1 MDGGA
6 ESVGVAPPPD
16 EPVQPAAAARTPP
29 VSAAA
34 ASLAV
39 RANLVRMTPVSTE
52 GASACAPGRDPGSR
66 SRGPRRLVPVRDGI
80 MEGMPDSDSMPG
92 IDAFVAIGDSFTEGL
107 NDPDPGGGF
116 RGWADRVADALSAQR
131 PGFRYANLA
140 IRGKLVGQVVAEQ
153 VPRAVELAPDLVSL
167 AAGGN
172 DILSGADVDVLASE
186 FEPAVAKLQA
196 AGCRVLIFT
205 GFDPRMFPVIRLLRG
220 RIAAYNMHLRGIAD
234 DYGCDLVDLW
244 SMRVL
249 KDARAWSPD
258 RLHLTTEGHRRV
270 ALRACE
276 VLGVPVTEDWRL
288 PLPPAQRTSG
298 PPSPGPRGWPRAART
313 PAGPGSTPPRGCA
326 GGWAARPA
334 ATACRPSAPT
344 CSRSEHAD
352 LLPAGARRR
361 RSCQRPRR
369 PWLSACWCSILTGP
383 SLYRGPP
390 GSCQRPPRKR
400 GESDEPTAVWP
411 GDRCGLRTPGSSARP
426 GRPGGSSEYRHRAG
440 SRPAAR
446 SGPRARRRAKGQAA
460 VGPDIPRQ

>member
-1 MDGGA
+1 
-6 ESVGVAPPPD
+6 
-16 EPVQPAAAARTPP
+16 
-29 VSAAA
+29 
-34 ASLAV
+34 
-39 RANLVRMTPVSTE
+39 
-52 GASACAPGRDPGSR
+52 
-66 SRGPRRLVPVRDGI
+66 

-298 PPSPGPRGWPRAART
+298 PASRAPWLAARRQDARWAREYAAPWLRRRLGGT
-313 PAGPGSTPPRGCA
+313 SSGDGLPPK
-326 GGWAARPA
+326 RP
-334 ATACRPSAPT
+334 
-344 CSRSEHAD
+344 D
-352 LLPAGARRR
+352 LLP
-361 RSCQRPRR
+361 
-369 PWLSACWCSILTGP
+369 
-383 SLYRGPP
+383 
-390 GSCQRPPRKR
+390 
-400 GESDEPTAVWP
+400 V
-411 GDRCGLRTPGSSARP
+411 
-426 GRPGGSSEYRHRAG
+426 
-440 SRPAAR
+440 
-446 SGPRARRRAKGQAA
+446 
-460 VGPDIPRQ
+460 